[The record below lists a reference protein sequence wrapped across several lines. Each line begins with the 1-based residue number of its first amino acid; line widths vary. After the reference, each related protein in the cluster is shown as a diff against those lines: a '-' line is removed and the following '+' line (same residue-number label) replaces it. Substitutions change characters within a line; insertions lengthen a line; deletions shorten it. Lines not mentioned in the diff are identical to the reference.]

1 MILELHVSNLA
12 IIEGAHLDLGPGF
25 TVLTGE
31 TGAGK
36 SLLVDAINLALG
48 ERADADLVR
57 RGASRATVAAVV
69 WVDADLAA
77 ACEEA
82 GFPAEDGRLFLQRE
96 VLAEG
101 RSQVR
106 VNGRLAPVGT
116 LKILGKLLVDLH
128 GQHDHQALLD
138 PLTHV
143 RYLDE
148 WIGPEAV
155 ALRVEVAERHR
166 AYQEAKIQLE
176 AVRKGQ
182 REREQ
187 RLDLLR
193 FQVREIEEADPA
205 SGEFELLESD
215 LSRLRNLER
224 LQHAAAHALD
234 ALSEA
239 EINAYDLVADSQRQL
254 SDVLRFDPQ
263 LGEATDLLQ
272 DAQVRLQEAAH
283 SLRRYLDALDSDPG
297 ALEAASE
304 RLDLLKRLRRKY
316 GEDEDAI
323 LAFLHEARLELE
335 RLEGGGRSEEE
346 LEALASSTWKAL
358 ASAAGQLSSLRRE
371 AAPRFSGEVA
381 AHLADLDLPRAVLEV
396 GIEPK
401 PIDAEGGD
409 AVQFLVS
416 ANLGEPPKPLAK
428 IASGGE
434 VSRVMLA
441 LKTALAGKAGVPTL
455 IFDEVDSGLSGRAAA
470 KVAAK
475 MRELAGQYQILAITH
490 LPQIASR
497 AHVHFRIEKH
507 ERAGRVE
514 TVVRKLEG
522 EERVEEVARLVAGE
536 TLTEAALANARQL
549 LADGLAPQ

>member
-12 IIEGAHLDLGPGF
+12 IIEGAQLELGPGF

-69 WVDADLAA
+69 RVEADLAA

-82 GFPAEDGRLFLQRE
+82 GFPAEDGRLYLQRE

-106 VNGRLAPVGT
+106 INGRLAPVGT
-116 LKILGKLLVDLH
+116 LRSLGKLLVDLH

-155 ALRVEVAERHR
+155 ALREEVVERYR
-166 AYQEAKIQLE
+166 AFAEAKAQLE
-176 AVRKGQ
+176 AVRRGQ

-193 FQVREIEEADPA
+193 FQVREIEEADPR
-205 SGEFELLESD
+205 SGEFDQLESD
-215 LSRLRNLER
+215 LARLRNLER
-224 LQHAAAHALD
+224 LQQAASHALD
-234 ALSEA
+234 SLSEA
-239 EINAYDLVADSQRQL
+239 EVNAYDLVADSHRQL
-254 SDVLRFDPQ
+254 ADVLRFDPD
-263 LGEATDLLQ
+263 LGEAADLLQ
-272 DAQVRLQEAAH
+272 EAQVRLQEAARA
-283 SLRRYLDALDSDPG
+283 LRGYLEDLESDPG
-297 ALEAASE
+297 ALEAVAA

-323 LAFLHEARLELE
+323 LAFLHEARQELE

-346 LEALASSTWKAL
+346 LEAQMTSAQAAL
-358 ASAAGQLSSLRRE
+358 EESAARLSELRRE
-371 AAPRFSGEVA
+371 AAPRFSAEVA
-381 AHLADLDLPRAVLEV
+381 AHLTDLDLPRAVLEV
-396 GIEPK
+396 RIEPK

-475 MRELAGQYQILAITH
+475 MRELAAQYQILAITH

-497 AHVHFRIEKH
+497 AHVHFRIEKR
-507 ERAGRVE
+507 ERGGRVE

-536 TLTEAALANARQL
+536 KLTEAALANARQL
-549 LADGLAPQ
+549 LADGQETS